1 MKKLVFFLL
10 ISWLFPL
17 FVFSQSNVRMSTG
30 FGYPSGIHLSSIY
43 HEKAFQFEFVFG
55 LPAVAHDMD
64 RGYYW
69 NLNFGVRFGKEENK
83 AQVKPWIIRFGPSF
97 YQIEDKWEIERK
109 SLLFATLGREFNF
122 TSRLGCELMIGPT
135 IIMSEKTT
143 VKEDKPS
150 SWLGNILEDEI
161 PITEGRVMI
170 FYRF

>member
-17 FVFSQSNVRMSTG
+17 FAFSQSNVRMSAG
-30 FGYPSGIHLSSIY
+30 IGYPSGYHLSTIY
-43 HEKAFQFEFVFG
+43 HEKSLQFEFIFG
-55 LPAVAHDMD
+55 LPAVVHDMD

-69 NLNFGVRFGKEENK
+69 GLNMGFRFGKEKNK

-97 YQIEDKWEIERK
+97 YEVEDQWEIERR
-109 SLLFATLGREFNF
+109 SILMATLGREFNF

-135 IIMSEKTT
+135 ITMSEKTT

-161 PITEGRVMI
+161 PITEGRLMI